1 MYFSFV
7 LAQWLLLNRSLLK
20 VTGFY
25 GVKLASVLTIIIIS
39 FPIYQ
44 QEVFVRMY
52 ALIHGNVEN
61 SETFTPVCVSKGRKD
76 QIAKTLVGV
85 LPH

>member
-7 LAQWLLLNRSLLK
+7 LEKWLLLNRSLLK

-25 GVKLASVLTIIIIS
+25 GVKLVSVLIIIIIS

-61 SETFTPVCVSKGRKD
+61 LGTFTPVCVSKGRKD
-76 QIAKTLVGV
+76 QIAKTMVRV

>member
-44 QEVFVRMY
+44 QEVCVRMY

-61 SETFTPVCVSKGRKD
+61 SGTFTPVCVSKERKD
-76 QIAKTLVGV
+76 QIAKTLVRV

>member
-1 MYFSFV
+1 M
-7 LAQWLLLNRSLLK
+7 LNRSLLK

-25 GVKLASVLTIIIIS
+25 GVKLASVLTIIIS

-44 QEVFVRMY
+44 KVVFVWMY

-61 SETFTPVCVSKGRKD
+61 SGTFTPVCVSKGRKD
-76 QIAKTLVGV
+76 QIAKTLVRV